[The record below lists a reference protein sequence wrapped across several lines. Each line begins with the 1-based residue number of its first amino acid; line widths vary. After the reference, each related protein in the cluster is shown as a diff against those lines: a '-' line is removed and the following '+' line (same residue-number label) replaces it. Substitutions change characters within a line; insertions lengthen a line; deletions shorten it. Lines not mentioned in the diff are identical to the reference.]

1 MTDVVVWP
9 YGVKRSMTSSRCSTS
24 RTWTRM
30 KKQSSPVMR
39 WHSTTSGV
47 ARARSATL
55 AICRGEGRMRTIA
68 LSVKPSAR
76 GSTSACTP
84 RSTPASVRR
93 RTRSATAG
101 GESPTRRPS
110 SARLRRPSTWSS
122 TSSARSVPSSRSTAS
137 WPLGR
142 PFAAM
147 STRLPSIDPSV
158 GGSTAGSFAA
168 MRYFV
173 GSATFHYLGPAFAVL
188 LFARVDVL
196 GVAWLR
202 IAVAAAVFAAW
213 RRPWRRIGAG
223 SADLRLVAAWG
234 ACLALMNCCFYLA
247 IDRLPLAT
255 VAAIEFLPVVGLA
268 ALGARTPRNLAA
280 LVLAAGGVYALTGV
294 HLAGGPTGLA
304 IAFATA
310 ELFTMYIVLADRAA
324 KRPALDGVDGLGAA
338 MIVAAL
344 VVTPL
349 AGWAVLQAFGDPV
362 ALAAAVGVG
371 LSSSVIPYVCDQLA
385 LAQLPRATYSLMVS
399 LLPAVATVIGVV
411 VLTQIPSALDVL
423 GVAAVAGGVALHAQP
438 LPVSNIMDNRAPA
451 AAPAESS
458 TASATEAIV
467 GSPRPSPGLS
477 GRGSGPKP
485 SSSTM
490 MRSEP
495 SSSTRASTR
504 IRPGSRSR

>member
-1 MTDVVVWP
+1 
-9 YGVKRSMTSSRCSTS
+9 MTSSRCSTS

-55 AICRGEGRMRTIA
+55 AICRDAGRMRTIA

-93 RTRSATAG
+93 RTRLYTAG
-101 GESPTRRPS
+101 GESPPRRPS

-142 PFAAM
+142 PFAGM
-147 STRLPSIDPSV
+147 STRLPSIGPSV

-223 SADLRLVAAWG
+223 SDDLRLVAAWG
-234 ACLALMNCCFYLA
+234 ACLALMYCCFYLA
-247 IDRLPLAT
+247 IDGLPLAT

-280 LVLAAGGVYALTGV
+280 LALAVPGVYMLTGV
-294 HLAGGPTGLA
+294 HIEAEPVGLVFAFVNAGFFSL
-304 IAFATA
+304 
-310 ELFTMYIVLADRAA
+310 YIVLADRVA
-324 KRPALDGVDGLGAA
+324 KRPDVSGIDG
-338 MIVAAL
+338 
-344 VVTPL
+344 
-349 AGWAVLQAFGDPV
+349 
-362 ALAAAVGVG
+362 LAAAM
-371 LSSSVIPYVCDQLA
+371 LI
-385 LAQLPRATYSLMVS
+385 
-399 LLPAVATVIGVV
+399 
-411 VLTQIPSALDVL
+411 
-423 GVAAVAGGVALHAQP
+423 AAVVITPIGGWE
-438 LPVSNIMDNRAPA
+438 
-451 AAPAESS
+451 AAPAF
-458 TASATEAIV
+458 AD
-467 GSPRPSPGLS
+467 
-477 GRGSGPKP
+477 
-485 SSSTM
+485 
-490 MRSEP
+490 
-495 SSSTRASTR
+495 
-504 IRPGSRSR
+504 